1 MNTHGDGAYSRARVC
16 SPSRCTSL
24 RFHAERSRVH
34 GRPNEVPSGG
44 ALWRWCQR
52 FKVVLV
58 AWQDIPDDAEV
69 NARDTKGE
77 RSSMRA
83 RAPEYLTRRSSCG
96 ESINVTTCHQSGS
109 ALLPSASPA
118 HPHPPLL
125 LFLLTPNPSA
135 ALRPSNLLRSSFE
148 GGADCS
154 AGKAR
159 RCLHRIYD
167 LIYNCSW
174 HNCTKLLDGVY
185 LLVQLHTRGTQ
196 GFPSFSSYYLMLGA
210 TISAQG
216 RACGPQR
223 VTPRTGVKSPRAEQR
238 TSSHSVTRSRG
249 KRASSAAISLRT
261 CKKIGASAAKHCAPA
276 GSTAHNRTRR

>member
-1 MNTHGDGAYSRARVC
+1 VVSKIEGRVGGMARH
-16 SPSRCTSL
+16 TS
-24 RFHAERSRVH
+24 
-34 GRPNEVPSGG
+34 
-44 ALWRWCQR
+44 Q
-52 FKVVLV
+52 
-58 AWQDIPDDAEV
+58 QPDDAEV

-210 TISAQG
+210 TISAA
-216 RACGPQR
+216 RAR
-223 VTPRTGVKSPRAEQR
+223 MWSAKSDSSDGSELSQSRAENLFALCHQVSREEGKQR
-238 TSSHSVTRSRG
+238 RNLLAHLQENRSICG
-249 KRASSAAISLRT
+249 
-261 CKKIGASAAKHCAPA
+261 
-276 GSTAHNRTRR
+276 

>member
-1 MNTHGDGAYSRARVC
+1 
-16 SPSRCTSL
+16 
-24 RFHAERSRVH
+24 
-34 GRPNEVPSGG
+34 
-44 ALWRWCQR
+44 
-52 FKVVLV
+52 V
-58 AWQDIPDDAEV
+58 AWQDVPDDAEV

-125 LFLLTPNPSA
+125 LFLRAPNPSA
-135 ALRPSNLLRSSFE
+135 ALRPSNLLHSSFE

-174 HNCTKLLDGVY
+174 HNFLQVRKEIAALLALFPRDLVTECEEVLCSALGDFTPVRGVT
-185 LLVQLHTRGTQ
+185 L
-196 GFPSFSSYYLMLGA
+196 
-210 TISAQG
+210 
-216 RACGPQR
+216 CGPHAR
-223 VTPRTGVKSPRAEQR
+223 P
-238 TSSHSVTRSRG
+238 
-249 KRASSAAISLRT
+249 
-261 CKKIGASAAKHCAPA
+261 CALIVAP
-276 GSTAHNRTRR
+276 SMR